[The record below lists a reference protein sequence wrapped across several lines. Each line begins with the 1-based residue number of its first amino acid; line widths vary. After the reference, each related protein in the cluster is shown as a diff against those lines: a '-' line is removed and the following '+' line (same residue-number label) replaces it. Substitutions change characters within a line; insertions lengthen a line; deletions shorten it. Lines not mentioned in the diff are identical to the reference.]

1 MSGLTGH
8 FDAVVIGGGPAG
20 SSSARLLA
28 RLGWR
33 TALLEH
39 GPRHRPKACGT
50 CLNPRAAR
58 LLSRAGLLDDVRG
71 IAVGATC
78 RVRVHTVGRPVLSAV
93 LPQCRDAGQGMVVS
107 RARLDQLLI
116 DRARQAGVQ
125 VVQPAT
131 ARVVEASSRG
141 ARVEFR
147 QGRSTIRLR
156 TRLVVGADGLR
167 SAVADASGLGR
178 RCRPGRTF
186 GFAMDVACPA
196 AGAVGPDTI
205 EMFLVRGG
213 YLGVVDHGGGRLHLA
228 GLVDRRRPRAGSPIE
243 FVAFVANQFDTL
255 RRAGLHRLRRRAFDR
270 ISGAGPI
277 PSRPHRVAAGP
288 VALVGD
294 AAGYTEPFSGE
305 GISWALEC
313 AEILAESVA
322 GQAPGDWTPA
332 AARRY
337 RRGWKRRIGRRQYLG
352 RMLGPVLRRPDLA
365 GSVLTVLGRHPAIA
379 AWLLRRAVMP

>member
-1 MSGLTGH
+1 MSGPTGH

-33 TALLEH
+33 TALFEH

-71 IAVGATC
+71 ISVGATC

-93 LPQCRDAGQGMVVS
+93 LPQCGDDGEGMVVS

-116 DRARQAGVQ
+116 DRAGQAGVQ

-131 ARVVEASSRG
+131 ARVVEVSSRG

-147 QGRSTIRLR
+147 QGPSTGRLR

-178 RCRPGRTF
+178 RSRCGRTF

-196 AGAVGPDTI
+196 AGAVPPETI

-228 GLVDRRRPRAGSPIE
+228 GLVDRHRASVGSPIE
-243 FVAFVANQFDTL
+243 FVASVANQFDAL
-255 RRAGLHRLRRRAFDR
+255 RRAGLHRLSRRAFDR
-270 ISGAGPI
+270 MTGAGPI
-277 PSRPHRVAAGP
+277 PCRPRRVAAGP

-305 GISWALEC
+305 GISWALES
-313 AEILAESVA
+313 AEILAESVT
-322 GQAPGDWTPA
+322 GQVPGDWTA
-332 AARRY
+332 ATARRY
-337 RRGWKRRIGRRQYLG
+337 RRGWRRRIGRRQHLG
-352 RMLGPVLRRPDLA
+352 RMLGPVLRQPDLA
-365 GSVLTVLGRHPAIA
+365 GSLVTILGRHPALT